1 MSEPAT
7 SAIVSVTQAS
17 GITILGIAT
26 GLDPVLIVAG
36 AAGGW
41 WALSYLE
48 SPGKALARANRIALS
63 SVLAAWGSPVVVG
76 LNFPPLPENLPEFP
90 LKIVVSVG
98 IGLIA
103 IDIIGKGLWHSSGRK
118 LSNCRSRK
126 NRSHGND

>member
-17 GITILGIAT
+17 GITLFGIAT

-63 SVLAAWGSPVVVG
+63 SILAAWGSPVVVG
-76 LNFPPLPENLPEFP
+76 LNFLPLPENLPEFP
-90 LKIVVSVG
+90 LKIVVSIG

-103 IDIIGKGLWHSSGRK
+103 IDIIGKGFMSFVREKVTQLSKSREQEPRK
-118 LSNCRSRK
+118 
-126 NRSHGND
+126 

>member
-48 SPGKALARANRIALS
+48 SPGRALARANRIALS
-63 SVLAAWGSPVVVG
+63 SILAAWGSPVVVG
-76 LNFPPLPENLPEFP
+76 LNFLPLPENLPEFP
-90 LKIVVSVG
+90 IKIVVSIG

-103 IDIIGKGLWHSSGRK
+103 IDIIGKGLMSFVREKVKQLSKSQEQEPRK
-118 LSNCRSRK
+118 
-126 NRSHGND
+126 

>member
-17 GITILGIAT
+17 GITLFGIAT

-48 SPGKALARANRIALS
+48 SPGRALARANRIALS
-63 SVLAAWGSPVVVG
+63 SILAAWGSPVVVG
-76 LNFPPLPENLPEFP
+76 LNFLPLPENFPEFP
-90 LKIVVSVG
+90 LKIVVSIV

-103 IDIIGKGLWHSSGRK
+103 IDIIGKGLMAFVREKVTQLSKSQEQEPRK
-118 LSNCRSRK
+118 
-126 NRSHGND
+126 

>member
-7 SAIVSVTQAS
+7 SAIVSITQAS
-17 GITILGIAT
+17 GITLFGIAT

-48 SPGKALARANRIALS
+48 SPGRALARANRIALS
-63 SVLAAWGSPVVVG
+63 SILAAWGSPVVVG
-76 LNFPPLPENLPEFP
+76 LNFLPLPENFPEFP
-90 LKIVVSVG
+90 LKIVVSIG

-103 IDIIGKGLWHSSGRK
+103 IDIIGKGLMAFVREKVKQLSRSQEQEPRK
-118 LSNCRSRK
+118 
-126 NRSHGND
+126 

>member
-17 GITILGIAT
+17 GITLFGIAT

-48 SPGKALARANRIALS
+48 SPGRALARANRIALS
-63 SVLAAWGSPVVVG
+63 SILAAWGSPVVVE
-76 LNFPPLPENLPEFP
+76 LNFLPLPENLPEFP
-90 LKIVVSVG
+90 LKIVISIG

-103 IDIIGKGLWHSSGRK
+103 IDIIGKGLMAFVREKVTQLSKSQEQEPRK
-118 LSNCRSRK
+118 
-126 NRSHGND
+126 

>member
-48 SPGKALARANRIALS
+48 SPGRALARANRIALS
-63 SVLAAWGSPVVVG
+63 SILAAWGSPVVLG
-76 LNFPPLPENLPEFP
+76 
-90 LKIVVSVG
+90 
-98 IGLIA
+98 
-103 IDIIGKGLWHSSGRK
+103 
-118 LSNCRSRK
+118 
-126 NRSHGND
+126 